1 MKLILILLSSLLLN
15 KNILCRSNFNSIN
28 DCTFLTQLEFQNGRD
43 TVQVIAYYHDYSF
56 PNKTVLREIEKSGI
70 LKANDYSRALILKP
84 EDCEMMFVGP
94 FDVKNDKVNF
104 LADPKYLGTK
114 LKFTCIVVE
123 GYKFKEYP
131 FFLIS
136 AVEIIE

>member
-114 LKFTCIVVE
+114 LNLLVLLWKDINL
-123 GYKFKEYP
+123 KNIL
-131 FFLIS
+131 FF
-136 AVEIIE
+136 